1 MSSWMPIPVPW
12 STTERAG
19 KVRATLILA
28 LSIAL
33 CTAGCTRG
41 ALAAESERLFGDRL
55 GDVEEHR
62 QQGEDPAFVVAVRLE
77 RGSVSEVEAC
87 TLIDCAAD
95 SLSVAETITAS
106 FVVPPDDGTADLI
119 DYSWSGATSTL
130 VRWEGR
136 SVHPEADGVSTFD
149 AVAYASGMTRE
160 RLRLI
165 ADARDE
171 VEWVSWP
178 EAEDTTVAD

>member
-1 MSSWMPIPVPW
+1 
-12 STTERAG
+12 
-19 KVRATLILA
+19 VRATLFLA
-28 LSIAL
+28 LAIAL
-33 CTAGCTRG
+33 CTAGCAPG
-41 ALAAESERLFGDRL
+41 ALADESERLFGDRL

-62 QQGEDPAFVVAVRLE
+62 QPGEDPAFVVAVRLE
-77 RGSVSEVEAC
+77 GGSVSEVEAC
-87 TLIDCAAD
+87 ALIDCAAD
-95 SLSVAETITAS
+95 SVSAAETITAS
-106 FVVPPDDGTADLI
+106 FVVPRDDGTADLI

-136 SVHPEADGVSTFD
+136 SVHPEADGVSTLD

-178 EAEDTTVAD
+178 EAEDTTVVE